1 MFSDL
6 EEIES
11 ILKGEIDKI
20 GEQLASG
27 MCEDYVHYKHLTGM
41 IEGLTRSI
49 HVLKDYSSRVLEEMD
64 NDNNIQMYFLPFR
77 VFIF

>member
-20 GEQLASG
+20 AEQVSSG
-27 MCEDYVHYKHLTGM
+27 MCEDYVHYKHLCGM
-41 IEGLTRSI
+41 MEGLTRAI
-49 HVLKDYSSRVLEEMD
+49 HMVKDYSSRVLEEMD
-64 NDNNIQMYFLPFR
+64 NDNNTEH
-77 VFIF
+77 